1 MLDFAAIFTPSG
13 KRPTMELDQKA
24 REVIEDILNRRQG
37 IQSLQAQLKED
48 LKALADYLAIKPAQV
63 SRIISLVER
72 ERAKGDVL
80 AAERDLL
87 DTAESMVP
95 VTAEG

>member
-1 MLDFAAIFTPSG
+1 
-13 KRPTMELDQKA
+13 MELDSKA

-37 IQSLQAQLKED
+37 IQSMQAQLKED

-63 SRIISLVER
+63 GRIISLVER

-87 DTAESMVP
+87 DAAESLLP
-95 VTAEG
+95 PSTGQEA